1 MAHRHNGEVRIS
13 SMFFDEIMAQ
23 ASFFRNVQNAGKGF
37 ETGTKIPPN
46 RLPHVSHGW
55 AGDSQSNCTR
65 R

>member
-1 MAHRHNGEVRIS
+1 
-13 SMFFDEIMAQ
+13 MFFDEIMAQ
-23 ASFFRNVQNAGKGF
+23 ASFFQNAGKGF

-55 AGDSQSNCTR
+55 VGDSQNNCSR